1 MRRWHDRTV
10 QILFESF
17 DPYRDTEYMYSVV
30 DIINE
35 LSLNMTQIYYPIFYF
50 LFSIPHSHLPVP
62 PLFCLTPYSRIK
74 RIE

>member
-17 DPYRDTEYMYSVV
+17 DPYRDTPYMYSVV

-35 LSLNMTQIYYPIFYF
+35 LSLNMTQIHYPIFYF
-50 LFSIPHSHLPVP
+50 LFSIPSCQSLPYSA
-62 PLFCLTPYSRIK
+62 PYSRIK